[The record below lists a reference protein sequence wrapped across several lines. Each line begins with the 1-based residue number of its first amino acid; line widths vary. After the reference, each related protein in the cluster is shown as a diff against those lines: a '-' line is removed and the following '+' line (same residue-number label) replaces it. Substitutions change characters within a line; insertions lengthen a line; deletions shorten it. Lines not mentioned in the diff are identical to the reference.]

1 MKTGGQSRQSSFFN
15 LLNDFRDMRC
25 LSLFFLL
32 IFVMHARQAIGQR
45 SLLPPSYST
54 PYDEVLIDYA
64 HPSPNRLVFAAA
76 QLNELGAYRWSD
88 GIVFVTDNNGK
99 LIRQRSF
106 AHNGDSASFYP
117 AAMFTTDST
126 VEVIGMDGYSVSDFG
141 YPVVHALRW
150 IKMDTSL
157 NVLDDKR
164 YGLATDNET
173 IHFPYLVR
181 IHGNTYVTY
190 SQRYYYWEQDQMRLF
205 VLRFDKEMNL
215 IKKQQFDP
223 AFYGTTL
230 NVNGGFIYNLSA
242 HEASSTLF
250 IPADIRISPS
260 TDSLLFPNPD
270 RVLHK
275 LDTALNLLDT
285 FFIRT
290 DRTTNGYDTFLAGNG
305 VETLPLDEHR
315 VWIGSVFRQTT
326 PSEFL
331 PERVGLSLFNTTTSQ
346 YRYGQYAPNYDTSDR
361 ESNVPLRKGISQDG
375 RGHIYVLGSSNS
387 GDQYTPYD
395 NAIVLVKYDTSGAL
409 LWHRFITSGTGYFYP
424 TGVHCDGD
432 STITILAMR
441 YDHAALWPNVGEC
454 DYYVVRVRADNGAPV
469 AIFPVKPQSTSIV
482 RAFPN
487 PTTGRLN
494 IEAPVGSHPRLYSQD
509 GRLLREAAANEKYLD
524 LTSFAP
530 GIYFLRVTDDAGV
543 VLKAE
548 RVVKVD

>member
-1 MKTGGQSRQSSFFN
+1 MHCRIFFV
-15 LLNDFRDMRC
+15 
-25 LSLFFLL
+25 LL
-32 IFVMHARQAIGQR
+32 ILALHPENAACQR
-45 SLLPPSYST
+45 SFLPPVYST
-54 PYDEVLIDYA
+54 SDDEVLIDYA
-64 HPSPNRLVFAAA
+64 HPSPNRLVFTAARQNPLSA
-76 QLNELGAYRWSD
+76 FRWSD
-88 GIVFVTDNNGK
+88 GIVFITDNNGA
-99 LIRQRSF
+99 LIRQRAI

-126 VEVIGMDGYSVSDFG
+126 VEIIGLDGYSVSNFG

-157 NVLDDKR
+157 NVLGDKR
-164 YGLATDNET
+164 YGLASDNET
-173 IHFPYLVR
+173 IHFPYVVR

-190 SQRYYYWEQDQMRLF
+190 SQRYYYWEQEQMRLF

-223 AFYGTTL
+223 AFYGTNL
-230 NVNGGFIYNLSA
+230 NVNGGFIYGLSA

-260 TDSLLFPNPD
+260 TDSFLAPD
-270 RVLHK
+270 AECVLHK

-285 FFIRT
+285 FFIRSF
-290 DRTTNGYDTFLAGNG
+290 RTTNGYDTFLAGNG

-315 VWIGSVFRQTT
+315 VWIGSVFQQTT
-326 PSEFL
+326 PSQFL
-331 PERVGLSLFNTTTSQ
+331 PERVGMSLFNTTTSQ
-346 YRYGQYAPNYDTSDR
+346 YRFGQYAPNYDTSDKQ
-361 ESNVPLRKGISQDG
+361 SNVPQSKGIAQDG
-375 RGHIYVLGSSNS
+375 TGHVYVLGSSNS

-409 LWHRFITSGTGYFYP
+409 LWHRFITSGNGYFYP

-432 STITILAMR
+432 SIITILSMR

-469 AIFPVKPQSTSIV
+469 AIFPVRPKSESV
-482 RAFPN
+482 VSVYPN

-494 IEAPVGSHPRLYSQD
+494 IDAPTGARAQLYAPD
-509 GRLLREAAANEKYLD
+509 GRLVSSSATGAKHLD
-524 LTSFAP
+524 LTGLAP
-530 GIYFLRVTDDAGV
+530 GIYFLRVADAAGI
-543 VLKAE
+543 VLRAE
-548 RVVKVD
+548 QVVKVD